1 MTPAEALHQ
10 QAILIDGLNICAWDR
25 AIFEEYR
32 AGGVTA
38 VSCTAAVWENFR
50 AGMDTIGQWL
60 RWFETFSDLIMP
72 VHSTDDIRAAKARDR
87 TGIILSWQ
95 NTSPLEDRLD
105 YVRLFKALGVGI
117 MQLTYNTQN
126 YAGAGYQEATDSGLT
141 GWGREL
147 IDEMASAGVVCDLS
161 HVGDRTTADV
171 IAYSKRPVAFTHVL
185 PRGLLDRPRNK
196 PDDLML
202 GVAGTGGVIGLSL
215 FAPGM
220 KNGNDSSL
228 ADYVEA
234 IDYVVDLVGEDH
246 VAIGTDFS
254 LGHPRPG
261 PFLEWCNL
269 DKGRARKLTEFGSKP
284 VRKPRGIE
292 RIRDFPNL
300 TKALLDAGYAQ
311 DRIVKIYGGNWLRV
325 LAQVWE
331 GKPA

>member
-10 QAILIDGLNICAWDR
+10 KAILIDGLNICAWDR

-50 AGMDTIGQWL
+50 DGMDTIGQWL
-60 RWFETFSDLIMP
+60 RWFETFADLIMP

-95 NTSPLEDRLD
+95 NISPLEDRLD
-105 YVRLFKALGVGI
+105 YVRIFKALGVGI

-147 IDEMASAGVVCDLS
+147 IDEMALAGVVCDLS

-171 IAYSKRPVAFTHVL
+171 IAYSTRPVAFSHVL

-202 GVAGTGGVIGLSL
+202 GVAGTGGVVGLSL

-300 TKALLDAGYAQ
+300 TKALLDVGYSQ

-331 GKPA
+331 GGPA

>member
-1 MTPAEALHQ
+1 MNIARALHDE
-10 QAILIDGLNICAWDR
+10 AILIDGLNICAWDR
-25 AIFEEYR
+25 TIFEEYR
-32 AGGVTA
+32 EGGVTA

-50 AGMDTIGQWL
+50 GGMDNIGQWL
-60 RWFETFSDLIMP
+60 RWFDEFSDLIMP
-72 VHSTDDIRAAKARDR
+72 VHSTADILAAKDEGK

-105 YVRLFKALGVGI
+105 YVRIFKALGVGI

-126 YAGAGYQEATDSGLT
+126 YAGSGYQEAKDGGLS
-141 GWGREL
+141 GWGAEL
-147 IDEMASAGVVCDLS
+147 VDTMAAAGVVCDLS
-161 HVGDRTTADV
+161 HVGDHTSADV

-196 PDDLML
+196 PDELMQ
-202 GVAGTGGVIGLSL
+202 GVAGTGGVVGLSL

-220 KNGNDSSL
+220 KKGNDATL

-261 PFLEWCNL
+261 PFLEWCNR
-269 DKGRARKLTEFGSKP
+269 DKGRARQLTDFGSRPLQKP
-284 VRKPRGIE
+284 AGIE

-300 TKALLDAGYAQ
+300 TEALLAAGYSRQ
-311 DRIVKIYGGNWLRV
+311 RILKIYGGNWLRV
-325 LAQVWE
+325 LRQVWE
-331 GKPA
+331 GDRQ